1 MDLEAFQTSVLPLK
15 SKLFRFALRILGNA
29 DEAKDV
35 VQEVFTR
42 VWAKG
47 KAMEEVRNWEA
58 WCMRVV
64 HNLAIDRI
72 RLNHRQHTVPLS
84 DGLHIRHDTLSPH
97 DRTELVESMRQVAE
111 IMTTLPPKQQQ
122 VIHLRDV
129 EGYSYKEICEVLD
142 LDMSQVKVYL
152 FRARNALRE
161 KLSRMNAYGL
171 KGN

>member
-1 MDLEAFQTSVLPLK
+1 MNLEAFQTSILPLK
-15 SKLFRFALRILGNA
+15 SKLFRFALRMLGNE

-42 VWAKG
+42 VWK
-47 KAMEEVRNWEA
+47 KQEAMDEVRNWEA
-58 WCMRVV
+58 WCMRIA
-64 HNLAIDRI
+64 HNLSVDRI
-72 RLNHRQHTVPLS
+72 RLNNRHHAVPLS
-84 DGLHIRHDTLSPH
+84 DGLNMLHDTLSPH
-97 DRTELVESMRQVAE
+97 DRTELAESMKQVAE
-111 IMTTLPPKQQQ
+111 IMATLPPKQRQ

-129 EGYSYKEICEVLD
+129 EGYSYKEICEVLG

-171 KGN
+171 